1 MKFKYIQLH
10 KLALVAVET
19 RERSINLR
27 HSCYF
32 IHAWNSAIHLYHL
45 TDFPEFQVILSNK

>member
-45 TDFPEFQVILSNK
+45 TDFPEFQGILSNK